1 MFGKLL
7 DEILMESAPS
17 TTDITDAISNRK
29 KAKINYNS
37 GGKDKAK
44 GYRVVDVYDY
54 GISKSGNKVLRV
66 FQEYGD
72 STGENDTFTPGWKT
86 LRVDRIEDWE
96 ETNQTFDEA
105 PSDRYGRYNANGDDN
120 MNVVLAK
127 AELPDLS
134 HDENGNYI
142 PAGERRLRSLSN
154 KGEVYNLR
162 DLRNKYGF
170 GRKGMEKDSTQIK
183 GSGTEGPQW
192 KDFEKRT
199 AADDINARRR
209 EDRWKNA
216 ADTRSLNRKGS
227 VNRDVVAFD
236 KENPSFV
243 KGRINPSRLE
253 GTSTVS
259 LDDDFWA
266 QAEKDLQDMRRKDN
280 RYGRENTARAE
291 KAADTRNLHKQG
303 SVNRELQDIDTDY

>member
-1 MFGKLL
+1 MFGKIL
-7 DEILMESAPS
+7 DEILLESTPS

-29 KAKINYNS
+29 KVKINYNS

-96 ETNQTFDEA
+96 ETGQTFDEA
-105 PSDRYGRYNANGDDN
+105 PSDRYGRYNANGDNN
-120 MNVVLAK
+120 MAVVLSK

-134 HDENGNYI
+134 HDEKGNYI
-142 PAGERRLRSLSN
+142 PAGERRLRSMAN
-154 KGEVYNLR
+154 RGEVYSLR

-170 GRKGMEKDSTQIK
+170 GNKGMEKDSTSIK
-183 GSGTEGPQW
+183 GSGTTGPQW
-192 KDFEKRT
+192 SEFEKRISS
-199 AADDINARRR
+199 DSGNERRK
-209 EDRWKNA
+209 EDRWRNSS
-216 ADTRSLNRKGS
+216 DTRNLSRKGS
-227 VNRDVVAFD
+227 ANRELSSFD
-236 KENPSFV
+236 KENPYFV
-243 KGRINPSRLE
+243 KGKINPSRLE
-253 GTSTVS
+253 GTSSVS

-266 QAEKDLQDMRRKDN
+266 QAEKELQDMRRKDN

-291 KAADTRNLHKQG
+291 KAADTRNLHKRG
-303 SVNRELQDIDTDY
+303 SINRELQDIDTDY